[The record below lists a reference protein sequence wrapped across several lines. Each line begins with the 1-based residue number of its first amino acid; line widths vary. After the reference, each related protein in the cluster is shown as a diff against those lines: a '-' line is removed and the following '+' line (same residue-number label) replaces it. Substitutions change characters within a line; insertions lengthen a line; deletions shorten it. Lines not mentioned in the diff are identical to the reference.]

1 MTPPPSNLD
10 KDYLRIG
17 KCRKGKKT
25 RGGIGLCVSRKIS
38 VLDDNLHGSRVD
50 ELLENVSKL
59 KTYIAFLDLSK
70 AFDRVWRE
78 GLFYP
83 LWKNVVQGKEWRLLK
98 ELYSTVSNKV
108 VLGNLESEWFNQDND
123 VKQGCILSPSLFSVM
138 MKDLTDMLSEHNI
151 GVPIA
156 S

>member
-1 MTPPPSNLD
+1 
-10 KDYLRIG
+10 LR
-17 KCRKGKKT
+17 KS
-25 RGGIGLCVSRKIS
+25 SR
-38 VLDDNLHGSRVD
+38 
-50 ELLENVSKL
+50 L
-59 KTYIAFLDLSK
+59 KTYIAFLELSK
-70 AFDRVWRE
+70 AFVRVWRE
-78 GLFYP
+78 GLFYL
-83 LWKNVVQGKEWRLLK
+83 LWKNRVQEKVWRLLK

-108 VLGNLESEWFNQDND
+108 VLGDLESEWFSKDNC

>member
-1 MTPPPSNLD
+1 
-10 KDYLRIG
+10 
-17 KCRKGKKT
+17 
-25 RGGIGLCVSRKIS
+25 
-38 VLDDNLHGSRVD
+38 
-50 ELLENVSKL
+50 
-59 KTYIAFLDLSK
+59 LSK

-78 GLFYP
+78 GLFY
-83 LWKNVVQGKEWRLLK
+83 LVWKNGVEEKVCRVLI

-108 VLGNLESEWFNQDND
+108 VLGDLESEWFNKDNG

-138 MKDLTDMLSEHNI
+138 MKDLTGMLSEHNI

>member
-1 MTPPPSNLD
+1 M
-10 KDYLRIG
+10 
-17 KCRKGKKT
+17 
-25 RGGIGLCVSRKIS
+25 
-38 VLDDNLHGSRVD
+38 
-50 ELLENVSKL
+50 
-59 KTYIAFLDLSK
+59 SK